1 MPDTRTGVADLYLGL
16 LKRVLTGAALEDS
29 DQVIG
34 VNTGTPLK
42 LKGRAAVKVASLLGR
57 AGLEIARKRP
67 YDPDLREDG
76 RDWPA
81 RAVSMIGM
89 RRMDNVQYCV
99 ESVLRDGIPGD
110 LIETGVWRGGATIFM
125 RGILKAHGITDRTV
139 WVADSFE
146 GLPKPDPHRYPSDA
160 GDKFF
165 TQDAL
170 RIGVDQVRA
179 NFRRYDLL
187 DEQVRFLVGWFAD
200 TLPTAPIER
209 LAVLRLD
216 GDMYSST
223 IQAIEALYPKLSPGG
238 YCIVD
243 DYGAVEGCRQ
253 AISDYRAEHGIVEPM
268 EQIDWTGVFWR
279 KS

>member
-1 MPDTRTGVADLYLGL
+1 MPETQSRAAELYLQL
-16 LKRVLTGAALEDS
+16 LKRVLTGAAFEDG
-29 DQVIG
+29 DQVLG
-34 VNTGTPLK
+34 VNTATPTN
-42 LKGRAAVKVASLLGR
+42 LKGRAARTVTSILDRG
-57 AGLEIARKRP
+57 GLEIARKRP

-81 RAVSMIGM
+81 RALSMIGN
-89 RRMDNVQYCV
+89 RRMDNLQYCV
-99 ESVLRDGIPGD
+99 ERVLLEGIPGD

-125 RGILKAHGITDRTV
+125 RAILKAHAITDRTV

-146 GLPKPDPHRYPSDA
+146 GLPRPDPHRYPSDA
-160 GDKFF
+160 GDRFF

-170 RIGVDQVRA
+170 RVGVEQVRA

-187 DEQVRFLVGWFAD
+187 DDQVRFLVGWFAD
-200 TLPTAPIER
+200 TLPTAPIEQ

-223 IQAIEALYPKLSPGG
+223 IQAIEALYPRLSPGG

-253 AISDYRAEHGIVEPM
+253 AISDYRAEHKITDPI